1 MDEILTTF
9 ASGSDDCLPILSG
22 KNIHERHGKDIPWK
36 DKSGKT
42 RLGKKKMKYDLTKD
56 KGVQCG
62 HF

>member
-9 ASGSDDCLPILSG
+9 ASKSDDCLPILSG

-42 RLGKKKMKYDLTKD
+42 RLGKKKNEI
-56 KGVQCG
+56 
-62 HF
+62 